1 MKIFFTHFYGRMSD
15 VMGIINCGAYAENV
29 SQDEEQYALDN
40 GWTKLESAKNKEI
53 WYQSRQTRVKVSE
66 LKYNKKIRKM
76 TNPCKDIDSEVKT
89 LKECDV
95 EELRKVYSDYIKLKS
110 DQYKESDEIFSD
122 FYTHDEFFDDLLID
136 PEYKRVI
143 EYRENG
149 VLHAFVVC
157 RIYEKTNAM
166 TSIQFCW
173 DYHKPRIF
181 LGKYSCI
188 KEIEMCIDQGME
200 YVYLGG
206 GYENMCIYKSM
217 YQGFEWW
224 TGSEWSKDKEAY
236 KTLCNSD
243 TNTKDIY
250 DLGQLEEEYTG
261 KFFFPPQEIKDRK

>member
-1 MKIFFTHFYGRMSD
+1 
-15 VMGIINCGAYAENV
+15 MGIINYGAYAENV

-157 RIYEKTNAM
+157 RIYEKPTLV

-181 LGKYSCI
+181 FGKI
-188 KEIEMCIDQGME
+188 
-200 YVYLGG
+200 
-206 GYENMCIYKSM
+206 
-217 YQGFEWW
+217 
-224 TGSEWSKDKEAY
+224 
-236 KTLCNSD
+236 
-243 TNTKDIY
+243 
-250 DLGQLEEEYTG
+250 
-261 KFFFPPQEIKDRK
+261 

>member
-1 MKIFFTHFYGRMSD
+1 MKIFFAHFYGRMSD

-76 TNPCKDIDSEVKT
+76 TNPCKDIDSKVKT

-95 EELRKVYSDYIKLKS
+95 EELRKVYSDYIELKS
-110 DQYKESDEIFSD
+110 SQYKESDEIFSD

-143 EYRENG
+143 EYRESG

-157 RIYEKTNAM
+157 RVYEKTNAM

-188 KEIEMCIDQGME
+188 KEIEMCIDQGIE

-236 KTLCNSD
+236 KILCNSD

-261 KFFFPPQEIKDRK
+261 KFFFSPQEIKDRK